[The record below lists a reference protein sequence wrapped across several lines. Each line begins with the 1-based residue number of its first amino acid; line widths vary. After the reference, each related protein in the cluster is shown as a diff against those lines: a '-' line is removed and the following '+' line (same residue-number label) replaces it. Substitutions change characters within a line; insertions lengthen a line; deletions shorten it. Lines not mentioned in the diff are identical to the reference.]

1 MPTIRLSVNQ
11 GQIAIDRRRIRKV
24 AGEILSG
31 LGFTEAELSIVI
43 VDDEEMTLL
52 NGQYRHVAAPT
63 DVLAFPLLEGEFGDV
78 LPEVLG
84 DVVISAPTAR
94 VMSREHGCPLTA
106 MLDLLLVHGILHLIG
121 YDHERNAGEALR
133 MERKSLEI
141 LKALGHD
148 RERFAWYMGGSE

>member
-1 MPTIRLSVNQ
+1 M
-11 GQIAIDRRRIRKV
+11 

-31 LGFTEAELSIVI
+31 LGFTDAELSIVI
-43 VDDEEMTLL
+43 VDDEEMALL

-84 DVVISAPTAR
+84 DVVISAPTAQ
-94 VMSREHGCPLTA
+94 VMSRDHGCPLSGI
-106 MLDLLLVHGILHLIG
+106 LDLLLVHGILHLVG
-121 YDHERNAGEALR
+121 YDHERNADEALR

-141 LKALGHD
+141 LRSLGHD
-148 RERFAWYMGGSE
+148 RESFAWYMGGSD